1 MEEGKVGIE
10 KLRIEKSPYSASVKL
25 EQVYKLFLEV
35 KEKLPD
41 IRNYRSR
48 KKRQQKRVE
57 LN

>member
-1 MEEGKVGIE
+1 MEGKVGIK
-10 KLRIEKSPYSASVKL
+10 KLRIKKFPYSPSVKP
-25 EQVYKLFLEV
+25 EKFYTLFLEV

-48 KKRQQKRVE
+48 NKRQQKRVE